1 MRVIYGNLHH
11 LYLHKFGNFDKLLF
25 PSWLHH
31 LRAWGII
38 PFKPFWPKQLS
49 QKVCSTFPRVF
60 WVSNQTFGYHFAGGW
75 FDRLTNPPWIRC
87 SLPQTSC
94 YYSNTNFGWPM
105 VTERSLGWDAF
116 ELSVLFGKIMGW
128 IGSSLW
134 YIRCMPSWRK
144 TRSTVEYLA
153 VFLVQRMRTRR
164 PKQLRFEKHVPFC
177 SFLLSRTCL
186 EDRTAVNSRCSCAN
200 LLSTTL
206 MEAKQAW
213 TTPVRRKD
221 AFEQLLIFTATSC
234 VSPLV
239 EHDSHYPPR
248 TGAWP

>member
-1 MRVIYGNLHH
+1 MIWSFDKSAMDKVQSAT
-11 LYLHKFGNFDKLLF
+11 DKLLLF
-25 PSWLHH
+25 EHELRMTYGDGKVSWL
-31 LRAWGII
+31 RSIWA
-38 PFKPFWPKQLS
+38 
-49 QKVCSTFPRVF
+49 VCLVKR
-60 WVSNQTFGYHFAGGW
+60 
-75 FDRLTNPPWIRC
+75 
-87 SLPQTSC
+87 
-94 YYSNTNFGWPM
+94 
-105 VTERSLGWDAF
+105 
-116 ELSVLFGKIMGW
+116 IMGW
-128 IGSSLW
+128 MGSSLW
-134 YIRCMPSWRK
+134 CIRRMPGWRK

-153 VFLVQRMRTRR
+153 VFLVQRMLTRR
-164 PKQLRFEKHVPFC
+164 PKQLRFEKHVSFC

-221 AFEQLLIFTATSC
+221 AFEQLRIFTATSC